1 MSDTVA
7 IFASSRRRGNT
18 GQFIDW
24 IGSELDINIID
35 LSERKLSP
43 YDYEHKN
50 RDDDFIPI
58 MNEILGYEKIIFST
72 PVYWYAACAQMKVFI
87 DRTSDLL
94 DLEEL
99 KDIGRRLRKKTGYV
113 VCTSI
118 SSEADNSFLSSFK
131 NTFEYLGMSYGGH
144 VHANCENGY
153 VPDGY
158 LEDVARFL
166 KLVKCSA
173 HLSSADLAAS

>member
-7 IFASSRRRGNT
+7 IFASARRNGNT
-18 GQFIDW
+18 GKFIDW
-24 IGSELDINIID
+24 IGSELGINIID
-35 LSERKLSP
+35 LSETNISP

-50 RDDDFIPI
+50 LDDDFIPI
-58 MNEILGYEKIIFST
+58 MNEILEYEKIIFST
-72 PVYWYAACAQMKVFI
+72 PVYWYAASAQMKIFI
-87 DRTSDLL
+87 DRSSDFL

-118 SSEADNSFLSSFK
+118 SSEVDSSFLNSFKS
-131 NTFEYLGMSYGGH
+131 TFEYLGMNYGGH

-153 VPDGY
+153 IPNEY
-158 LEDVARFL
+158 MEDVTRFL
-166 KLVKCSA
+166 KLVKCSD
-173 HLSSADLAAS
+173 HQSSNK